1 MFERTIPITLSGGKV
16 WVLHL
21 SSRPDYM
28 KDAEENQPLAVAVG
42 GIVIDILLFIIIAS
56 MSRQKR
62 EALMLA
68 ETRTEELKE
77 SHERLNLVLKGT
89 CDGIWDWNLRDNTV
103 YFSTRWKEMLGY
115 EDLELK
121 NDISTFYELLHPDDK
136 DKVSNKL
143 NVFLQGNESHYA
155 EEIRMRHKNCS
166 YIWILT
172 RGFMIRDEQGHSK
185 RMAGSHSDITYRK
198 EREIEL
204 KIARSAA
211 EDANRAKSDF
221 LATMSHEIRTPMN
234 SVIGMAS
241 YLKMLNLGED
251 ESECVDIIVSSGTML
266 LEIINDILDYSK
278 IEAGKL
284 KLHLDKVNLYSE
296 LEMLVGI
303 LRQRV
308 NKTKTITLT
317 MPEEFKNV
325 HHLVDIT
332 RLRQV
337 LVNLVGNAIKFTH
350 DGECIDVSVKPISSG
365 VLEMTVKDTG
375 IGIALEDQKKLF
387 QPFSQ
392 LDSGDTKKFGGTGLG
407 LSICRKL
414 VELMGGQIRVES
426 EAGKGT
432 TFIFT
437 IKSFV
442 VQSEGLEVSETGN
455 AESLD
460 DAGMHT
466 ILVVDDEKNNR
477 QVMSKIL
484 GEMKFNVVGA
494 SDAKSA
500 FFYLQDN
507 HVDIV
512 FMDIGMPI
520 MSGIEA
526 TRVIRSG
533 KIKGIDA
540 EIPIVA
546 FTAYVFNEDR
556 EECLKVGMNDFIS
569 KPVTVESLKAILTK
583 FKVPIS

>member
-234 SVIGMAS
+234 SVIG
-241 YLKMLNLGED
+241 
-251 ESECVDIIVSSGTML
+251 
-266 LEIINDILDYSK
+266 
-278 IEAGKL
+278 
-284 KLHLDKVNLYSE
+284 
-296 LEMLVGI
+296 I

-512 FMDIGMPI
+512 FMDIGM
-520 MSGIEA
+520 SVTSA
-526 TRVIRSG
+526 
-533 KIKGIDA
+533 
-540 EIPIVA
+540 
-546 FTAYVFNEDR
+546 
-556 EECLKVGMNDFIS
+556 
-569 KPVTVESLKAILTK
+569 PVSII
-583 FKVPIS
+583 F